1 MGDRWPCACA
11 ELHILSTVACSL
23 LLPIRTIRKAQNDGP
38 WDPQRRE
45 AARRWE
51 KSTEVRVPGW
61 GNLLPKY
68 YPIMRQMTLEGFPDL
83 PPMGNHGYTVN
94 LPKYDVKMKV
104 AFNRSGL
111 GGSFAATKKGGA
123 TVSYTFCRN
132 DKLHIQATWDMT
144 IYDSLGGFPPRKP
157 KEEDGDSDAS
167 TLTWGH
173 FSPDGETACSSEA
186 SATSTRPSTPAS
198 TAFEDLFKSINDNQI
213 PPAEDK
219 KGKNMQVKGRKVK
232 NKKTEDK
239 KPMKSISKLKKH
251 KKNKKNKKNKD
262 PQAQGSDRPSEE
274 FSNRA
279 APEDILTV
287 LDSALPPHEI
297 FC

>member
-1 MGDRWPCACA
+1 M
-11 ELHILSTVACSL
+11 
-23 LLPIRTIRKAQNDGP
+23 PIRTIRKAQNDDP

-45 AARRWE
+45 AAR
-51 KSTEVRVPGW
+51 
-61 GNLLPKY
+61 PKY
-68 YPIMRQMTLEGFPDL
+68 YPIMRQMTLEGL
-83 PPMGNHGYTVN
+83 PPMGNHGYTN

-186 SATSTRPSTPAS
+186 SATPTRPSTPAS

-274 FSNRA
+274 FRNRA